1 MVVARRF
8 VVSGRVQGVGFRYFV
23 QEAATVEGLIG
34 WVRNLPDGRVEIL
47 AEGDAEAVERFSRHI
62 ERGPS
67 LARVERVETAEET
80 PSGRAGSFTVKS

>member
-1 MVVARRF
+1 MVVGRRF

-47 AEGDAEAVERFSRHI
+47 AEGDAEAVERFSRRI

-80 PSGRAGSFTVKS
+80 PSGRTGSFTVKS